1 MRQRGSFCVL
11 KKLYMRQ
18 KQKIC
23 RLISKQETKK
33 YRSIQ
38 FQYISIVLSLP
49 CNKNELYN
57 TLDCCSKDMI
67 NFDCLEK
74 SLIIV
79 SSPHF
84 VYDFSRKCF
93 SCYIVLT
100 DQISLPDFLYFLKY
114 WSVFVKTLVLE
125 LILVKTPVLE
135 YLFDKAAGLRACTFN
150 KKRLQLSIFL

>member
-1 MRQRGSFCVL
+1 
-11 KKLYMRQ
+11 
-18 KQKIC
+18 
-23 RLISKQETKK
+23 
-33 YRSIQ
+33 
-38 FQYISIVLSLP
+38 
-49 CNKNELYN
+49 
-57 TLDCCSKDMI
+57 MI

-74 SLIIV
+74 GLVIV

-100 DQISLPDFLYFLKY
+100 DQISLPDYLYFLRY

-135 YLFDKAAGLRACTFN
+135 YFLIKLQAWGPASLIKRDSSSVFSCEICEILRTPFFTERVQ
-150 KKRLQLSIFL
+150 RLLLMYFARGENCRLPCVSRI